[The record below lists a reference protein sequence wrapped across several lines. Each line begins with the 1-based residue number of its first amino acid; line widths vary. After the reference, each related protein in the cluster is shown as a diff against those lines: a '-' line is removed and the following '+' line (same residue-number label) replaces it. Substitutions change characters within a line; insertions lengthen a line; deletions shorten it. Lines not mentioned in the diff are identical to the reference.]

1 MLAEKLFKMASQLL
15 VLVLMARVLPPQELG
30 KLMYCF
36 ALASIFLFLNQLG
49 LDTLLVKKFIDQWR
63 KKTSLLWHAFSAR
76 LLAAVMCVLLVNL
89 LGLWLVEP
97 QHRTILFCISLYHL
111 FLPFSTFEWF
121 YQAEGRSDRAA
132 IGLILGQV
140 FGLLIRLYAIFY
152 QPDLLIFASA
162 YVLEVAVTA
171 AVYLLMAKQERLAKP
186 RLMSLQRM
194 QNLTQEAFP
203 LMISGAVILL
213 YMKIDQVM
221 LGYFQ
226 TTSEVAYYVAATR
239 LSEAWFFLGVS
250 LISVYFPKL
259 LKLKNKCGESYF
271 NHSLIK
277 YSRWLIFF
285 SLVLAIWVSVYSD
298 SLVAFIYGQE
308 YLQSAMVLMISIW
321 SVVFVYLGAISSRL
335 FVEFGDRRSVLVKS
349 VSGLFANVLLNF
361 VLIPTCGALGAAISS
376 LISQLCVGFLINI
389 FLGRN
394 GQKILRIQLGIFFI
408 GSKSYDI

>member
-30 KLMYCF
+30 QLMYCF

-63 KKTSLLWHAFSAR
+63 KKTSLLWHAFIAR
-76 LLAAVMCVLLVNL
+76 LLAAVLCVLLVNL

-97 QHRTILFCISLYHL
+97 QHRTVLFLISLYHL

-132 IGLILGQV
+132 IGLIFGQV
-140 FGLLIRLYAIFY
+140 LGLCVRLYAIFY

-194 QNLTQEAFP
+194 ENLTREAFP

-221 LGYFQ
+221 LGYFSSP
-226 TTSEVAYYVAATR
+226 SEVAYYVAATR
-239 LSEAWFFLGVS
+239 LSEAWYFVGLS
-250 LISVYFPKL
+250 LIGVYFPKIL
-259 LKLKNKCGESYF
+259 RLKVTRGFDVFESCLSVYAR
-271 NHSLIK
+271 
-277 YSRWLIFF
+277 YLIFGTLFLSMFVTVF
-285 SLVLAIWVSVYSD
+285 SSSITMMLYGNEYAVSGDVLA
-298 SLVAFIYGQE
+298 
-308 YLQSAMVLMISIW
+308 ISIW
-321 SVVFVYLGAISSRL
+321 SVVFVYMGAITSRL
-335 FVEFGDRRSVLVKS
+335 YLELNDRQSILKKS
-349 VSGLFANVLLNF
+349 ISGLFVNVVFNF
-361 VLIPTCGALGAAISS
+361 ILIPSYGAVGAAISS
-376 LISQLCVGFLINI
+376 FLSQLMSGFLIH
-389 FLGRN
+389 FLLGKN
-394 GQKILRIQLGIFFI
+394 GKIVLGHFSQILYFRI
-408 GSKSYDI
+408 K